1 MKVFISADI
10 EGVTTTTRWEETD
23 PNHASYSRHAEQMT
37 KEVLALCQGALAA
50 GATEIVIKDAHGP
63 GYNIDPTR
71 MPKEV
76 TLIRGTWG
84 DPDLMVQGVDA
95 SFDAA
100 MFVGYHS
107 AAGRNGNPL
116 AHTISGRH
124 IGITINGRAASEFM
138 LYSWA
143 AARYG
148 VPTVF
153 LAGDKLLCE
162 DYADLH
168 PKLLTVAVK
177 DGRGGA
183 TFCRSTEVTIPE
195 IAAVGEKALRQDLAS
210 AKIILPPQF
219 EVEITYK
226 EHSYAERVSHFPD
239 VHKVSGNVIAF
250 TRNDYYEVLRTLAWI
265 I

>member
-1 MKVFISADI
+1 MKIFISADI
-10 EGVTTTTRWEETD
+10 EGITTTTRWEETD
-23 PNHASYSRHAEQMT
+23 TNHAAYPRHADQMT

-50 GATEIVIKDAHGP
+50 GATQIVIKDAHGP

-71 MPKEV
+71 LPKEAI
-76 TLIRGTWG
+76 LIRGGWG
-84 DPDLMVQGVDA
+84 GPDLMVQGIDD

-107 AAGRNGNPL
+107 AAGRNGNPM
-116 AHTISGRH
+116 AHTVSGRH
-124 IGITINGRAASEFM
+124 LGVTINGRVASEFM
-138 LYSWA
+138 IYSWA

-153 LAGDKLLCE
+153 LAGDKMLCE

-183 TFCRSTEVTIPE
+183 TMCRSTEVTIPE
-195 IAAVGEKALRQDLAS
+195 ITAVGEKALRQDLS
-210 AKIILPPQF
+210 AAGIVLPTKF
-219 EVEITYK
+219 EVQITYK
-226 EHSYAERVSHFPD
+226 EHVYAERVSHFPD
-239 VHKVSGNVIAF
+239 VRKVSDNIIGF
-250 TRNDYYEVLRTLAWI
+250 TRDDYFEVLRTLAWI